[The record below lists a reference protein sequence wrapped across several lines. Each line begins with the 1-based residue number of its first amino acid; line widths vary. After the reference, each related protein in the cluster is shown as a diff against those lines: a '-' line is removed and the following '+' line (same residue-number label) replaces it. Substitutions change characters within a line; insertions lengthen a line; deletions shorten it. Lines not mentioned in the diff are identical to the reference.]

1 MNAWTSPIFW
11 RFPFES
17 CRIGRSRFHLQAFA
31 EHVARPCVDRAAQ
44 SGERVELLA
53 TGESIA
59 QSEIARQIPDVA
71 TRGDAVRMRIAAE
84 DRRTARGRMD
94 EPEEEADR
102 RRLACPV
109 GAEVA
114 EHLATLDRQVEVGQ
128 RPHLAAVGLCQS
140 DRLDRRCGHR
150 SIVLSLLLGQG
161 ETLRLGGRLDS
172 VAPLVRA

>member
-1 MNAWTSPIFW
+1 MHECLDEPDLLAVPLRELSD
-11 RFPFES
+11 
-17 CRIGRSRFHLQAFA
+17 RSLEVHLQAFA

-102 RRLACPV
+102 RRL
-109 GAEVA
+109 
-114 EHLATLDRQVEVGQ
+114 
-128 RPHLAAVGLCQS
+128 
-140 DRLDRRCGHR
+140 
-150 SIVLSLLLGQG
+150 
-161 ETLRLGGRLDS
+161 
-172 VAPLVRA
+172 